1 MRILTLKEIEDSC
14 VYNIVYEYSKDFT
27 YNDFWNEKCYYI
39 SMEDMLLIEPY
50 IDKIFV
56 NFNYYGP
63 NKVEI
68 ADWNKV
74 KELYLAENTDED
86 GFFEFVDKWLEN
98 RPVGNSYFW
107 ILGP

>member
-1 MRILTLKEIEDSC
+1 MTILRLHELEDKC
-14 VYNIVYEYSKDFT
+14 VYNIVYEYSKDFK
-27 YNDFWNEKCYYI
+27 YKDFWNENNYYI

-107 ILGP
+107 IIGP